1 MLDKQASAR
10 VMLCA
15 LGLAIVSVNQSALA
29 ADPAPAAQAVQNSV
43 MVNRV
48 AFTGNRTFTS
58 EQLGAQIASDIGK
71 PMTLQNMRALAE
83 KIEAF
88 YHSEG
93 YRLVKVVVPGQDFA
107 HMDALQLTVLEGW
120 LGRIEVNGNQRYS
133 DERVIAALKAA
144 GIEPKT
150 SFSLEA
156 VERALTV
163 LNRQSGIEITS
174 TLQPGTE
181 TGSTDLIVNVTEA
194 PRLQGAIEVN
204 NYGSKNTGENR
215 LIPSVKLANVTGRG
229 DEINALSMSALGEGD
244 LSFQY
249 IDYTTPVNALGTKV
263 HAYYSQGNVDVGR
276 EFRVLDIQGDN
287 SSWGLGVSHDFVRSA
302 RTVYSAEAWIES
314 QDLEQ
319 KMLDVVSSEDK
330 IRKLRLGLNMD
341 STDLSGRTLAS
352 VNLHYGL
359 GEAFGG
365 MDDESQLSSRA
376 YARAD
381 NNFTKLSFD
390 LVRLQRIT
398 PRLVLIPRLYG
409 QYSLDSLVS
418 SEQWT
423 VGGITSVAGHA
434 PSVYAGDNGFTAS
447 LEGRYSLLRD
457 NDRYQLF
464 ARLDH
469 GQVFIKEPYLDQEDS
484 EQLTGVT
491 FGVQARPIDSIELR
505 VDYAIPVSEK
515 TEDGSYLYAQARYRF

>member
-1 MLDKQASAR
+1 MSGKQTSAR

-15 LGLAIVSVNQSALA
+15 LGLAIVAINQSAFA
-29 ADPAPAAQAVQNSV
+29 ADAAPATQAVQSSV

-48 AFTGNRTFTS
+48 AFNGNRTFTS
-58 EQLGAQIASDIGK
+58 EQLSAQVASDIGK

-88 YHSEG
+88 YHGAG

-120 LGRIEVNGNQRYS
+120 LGHIEVTGNKRYS
-133 DERVIAALKAA
+133 DARVIAALKAG
-144 GIEPKT
+144 GIEPNK
-150 SFSLEA
+150 SFSLEQ

-163 LNRQSGIEITS
+163 LNHQSGIETTS
-174 TLQPGTE
+174 TLQPGKD
-181 TGSTDLIVNVTEA
+181 TGSTDLVVNVKED

-229 DEINALSMSALGEGD
+229 DELNALAMTSLGEGN
-244 LSFQY
+244 LHFEY
-249 IDYTTPVNALGTKV
+249 LDYATPINALGTKV

-276 EFRVLDIQGDN
+276 EFRVLNIEGDN
-287 SSWGLGVSHDFVRSA
+287 TSWGLGVSHDFVRSA
-302 RTVYSAEAWIES
+302 RTIYTAEAWIES

-319 KMLDVVSSEDK
+319 KMLGTVSSEDK
-330 IRKLRLGLNMD
+330 IRKLRFGLSLDN
-341 STDLSGRTLAS
+341 TDLYGRTLAS

-359 GEAFGG
+359 GEALGG
-365 MDDESQLSSRA
+365 MDDEAELSSRA

-381 NNFTKLSFD
+381 NNFTKVTFD
-390 LVRLQRIT
+390 LARLQRIT
-398 PRLVLIPRLYG
+398 PRLVLIPRFYG

-418 SEQWT
+418 SEQWS

-434 PSVYAGDNGFTAS
+434 PSVYSGDNGFTAS
-447 LEGRYSLLRD
+447 LESRYQMFRD
-457 NDRYQLF
+457 NDRYQVF

-469 GQVFIKEPYLDQEDS
+469 GEVFIKEPYLDQKDS
-484 EQLTGVT
+484 EQLTGAT

-505 VDYAIPVSEK
+505 VEYAVPISEK

>member
-1 MLDKQASAR
+1 
-10 VMLCA
+10 
-15 LGLAIVSVNQSALA
+15 
-29 ADPAPAAQAVQNSV
+29 

-48 AFTGNRTFTS
+48 AFSGNRTFTS
-58 EQLGAQIASDIGK
+58 EQLSAQIASDIGK

-88 YHSEG
+88 YHGAG

-120 LGRIEVNGNQRYS
+120 LGRIEVTGNQRYS
-133 DERVIAALKAA
+133 DERVIAALKA
-144 GIEPKT
+144 GGVEPNA

-163 LNRQSGIEITS
+163 LNRQSGIETTS
-174 TLQPGTE
+174 TLQPGKD

-249 IDYTTPVNALGTKV
+249 IDYTTPVNALGTKA

-276 EFRVLDIQGDN
+276 EFRVLDIEGDN
-287 SSWGLGVSHDFVRSA
+287 TSWGLGVSHDFVRSA

-319 KMLDVVSSEDK
+319 KMLSVVSSEDK
-330 IRKLRLGLNMD
+330 IRKLRLGLSLD
-341 STDLSGRTLAS
+341 HTDLSGRTLAS

-381 NNFTKLSFD
+381 NNFTKVSFD
-390 LVRLQRIT
+390 LARLQRIS
-398 PRLVLIPRLYG
+398 PRVVLIPRLYG

-447 LEGRYSLLRD
+447 VEGRYSLFLD

-469 GQVFIKEPYLDQEDS
+469 GQVFIKETYLDQNDS
-484 EQLTGVT
+484 EQLTGFT
-491 FGVQARPIDSIELR
+491 FGVQARPIDSVELR
-505 VDYAIPVSEK
+505 VDYAVPVSEK